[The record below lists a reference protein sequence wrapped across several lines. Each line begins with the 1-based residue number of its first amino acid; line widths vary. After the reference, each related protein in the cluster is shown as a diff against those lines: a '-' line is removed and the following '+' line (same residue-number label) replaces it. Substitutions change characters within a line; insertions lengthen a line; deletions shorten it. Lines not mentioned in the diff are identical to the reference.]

1 MLLWFAGGSWLLI
14 WAVLQ
19 DPAVDYRLVMAGALL
34 PDAIDGPFGGIGGAH
49 SLAVSVAVL
58 LVVMVATIGRRR
70 LRRRLLALPMGMLVH
85 LALDGVWTTTRV
97 FWWPVKGWSLAGA
110 GRLPSLAHPV
120 AVTVVEELVGAAALA
135 WCWTRL
141 GLTDRDRRTR
151 WLRTGRLAVETGP
164 RGGTAGLPSRR
175 GGRSG
180 PRADRRP
187 PPRDPPPD
195 PGGPDR

>member
-1 MLLWFAGGSWLLI
+1 MLLWFVGGSWLLI

-19 DPAVDYRLVMAGALL
+19 DPAVDYRLVIAGALI
-34 PDAIDGPFGGIGGAH
+34 PDAIDGPLGGIRVAH
-49 SLAVSVAVL
+49 SIGVAVGVLAV
-58 LVVMVATIGRRR
+58 VMIATIGRRAW
-70 LRRRLLALPMGMLVH
+70 RRRLLAVPMGMLVH

-97 FWWPVKGWSLAGA
+97 FWWPLKGWALAGA

-151 WLRTGRLAVETGP
+151 WLRTGRLALETGP
-164 RGGTAGLPSRR
+164 RVGTAGLPSPR

-187 PPRDPPPD
+187 PPGDPAPD
-195 PGGPDR
+195 PDGPDR